1 MAKEHKALLSGG
13 LFDKPFMNSRVKTRA
28 VSKKEKFLGHFLG
41 PLGLI
46 FVVNTIAALVEKFFT
61 QQVGAMYGT
70 GNVEMIQKMGGYY
83 EVIMTVTKVLGVGL
97 GLLIG
102 FLLSRTKSKQGRF
115 RPWYLIFGF
124 MSIIIGALIFLFPGT
139 TLGESYWYYFFFMLI
154 CYNTVG
160 SSFFYTFRDNIVS
173 VSTRD
178 PKEKAQLTFIRKMSW
193 TLISGILI
201 GMLVSS
207 VVLPFWLEKDIN
219 GYPTLLIILSVVA
232 IPLFLMEYYYT
243 RERIIEDVAEEV
255 ENENKVP
262 LKAQIKALF
271 TNKYWIILTFLAL
284 IQGIVDAFKG
294 GNVQYFYIKFM
305 LGGAENGSMYM
316 LYQIVTGIPLG
327 LGAIVAY
334 PLAKKFGIK
343 NITFAGYV
351 LVLVGSI
358 LGWIMPD
365 NIPVAMAAGFL
376 RQFGMIPNAYIFA
389 SLMYY
394 AYDSIEYKS
403 GFRVEGLLST
413 AIVGAIMGLIYAP
426 FAGGYESTIL
436 KLGFVDAEGVLA
448 SETVKSFMSLSFY
461 LFDIIMAVAFLVLIP
476 FVNVEKKLPEINAE
490 LLRRKKEAILA
501 KGGTWLEPEEQDR
514 VEREQAEREA
524 EENRIADLH
533 QHCAKK
539 GLDFETENAKY
550 LSKQEDKRRKREAKR
565 TKKKAKKKG
574 TDTNEN
580 SFDGGTVE

>member
-550 LSKQEDKRRKREAKR
+550 LSKQ
-565 TKKKAKKKG
+565 
-574 TDTNEN
+574 
-580 SFDGGTVE
+580 